1 MAVDSKRGDMWTADE
16 DAKILSGV
24 RRRAPASNHAWHHAT
39 RHLHLQAR
47 PHTPPARDTPCTSHI
62 AHTHPRRTQVESFG
76 LKWQVIAN
84 TLPGRSAN
92 AVRNRYLRCA
102 PPGHHDHYL
111 QARASRYSHIP
122 PRHSRH
128 LTPATTTTICSWPIL
143 STTTAAGVAAAA
155 AAGAVA
161 AAARRRAVRC

>member
-1 MAVDSKRGDMWTADE
+1 M
-16 DAKILSGV
+16 
-24 RRRAPASNHAWHHAT
+24 
-39 RHLHLQAR
+39 
-47 PHTPPARDTPCTSHI
+47 
-62 AHTHPRRTQVESFG
+62 HPRRTQVESFG

-128 LTPATTTTICSWPIL
+128 LTPATTTTTSSWRTA
-143 STTTAAGVAAAA
+143 STTTGAAA
-155 AAGAVA
+155 AAGAAAGA
-161 AAARRRAVRC
+161 AAAAAERRRAVRCWARRATRVPSKASPK